1 MRNEPRGAAGWPTR
15 RLLESTNRGELLP
28 GLPLPGAEES
38 TVIGAVAEE
47 VGTRTGGA
55 EEAHHQGIIEVRL
68 GNSIKTGNEK
78 WSLNLRTYY
87 E

>member
-1 MRNEPRGAAGWPTR
+1 MRNEPRGAAGWPTLL
-15 RLLESTNRGELLP
+15 LLESTNRGELLP

-55 EEAHHQGIIEVRL
+55 EEAHHQGIIEAH
-68 GNSIKTGNEK
+68 S
-78 WSLNLRTYY
+78 
-87 E
+87 